1 MKICRTKFSKKFRQQ
16 HKIGEN
22 DTLVAFLP
30 GSRISEVDRLM
41 PVFKNVSS
49 MLISQKLNTR
59 IVTVVALQ
67 SNILW

>member
-1 MKICRTKFSKKFRQQ
+1 MQREGISCDFVGHPVANENLPEPSLVKKFRQQ

-41 PVFKNVSS
+41 PVFKKFR
-49 MLISQKLNTR
+49 QC
-59 IVTVVALQ
+59 
-67 SNILW
+67 